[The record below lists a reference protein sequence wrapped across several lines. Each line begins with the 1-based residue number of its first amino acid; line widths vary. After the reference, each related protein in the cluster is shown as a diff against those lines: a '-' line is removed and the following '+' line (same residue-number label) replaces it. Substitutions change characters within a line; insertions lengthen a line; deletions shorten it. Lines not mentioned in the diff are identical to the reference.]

1 MRISNRPRC
10 RSHAL
15 KNAYTTRRRGAGRG
29 LGQPMPNW
37 MMVLPCVTS
46 GGVTSE
52 VELVVDACM
61 MPETDDIRFFRPSDR
76 YGFLSNFYYSDFTVD
91 GKHYR
96 SAEHYFQSKKF
107 AHDENQSE
115 LVRLAKTPYE
125 ALKMGRNRAIKI
137 DPDWDKNR
145 ISVMKTAVFHKFLY
159 SPQLRNHLLA
169 TYPRNIFEVNPN
181 DYFWSLGLKGNGRNM
196 LGQILMEVRDEIKE
210 LQ

>member
-1 MRISNRPRC
+1 MPISNRPRC

-37 MMVLPCVTS
+37 MMVLPRVTS

-91 GKHYR
+91 GNTIG
-96 SAEHYFQSKKF
+96 APNIISK
-107 AHDENQSE
+107 
-115 LVRLAKTPYE
+115 AKSSLT
-125 ALKMGRNRAIKI
+125 
-137 DPDWDKNR
+137 
-145 ISVMKTAVFHKFLY
+145 MKT
-159 SPQLRNHLLA
+159 SPSWLGSPRHLTKL
-169 TYPRNIFEVNPN
+169 
-181 DYFWSLGLKGNGRNM
+181 
-196 LGQILMEVRDEIKE
+196 
-210 LQ
+210 